1 MDDIVQL
8 LKEVLGLDVA
18 SIGRPSVERA
28 VRGRMTA
35 CALTELGAYREHV
48 RSSRPELQA
57 LIEAVV
63 VPETWFFRDR
73 EAFVVLARTAV
84 DNRWAQRGRPASVLS
99 VPSSTGE
106 EPYSIAM
113 ALLDAGL
120 APGTFHVDAIDVSHV
135 AVARATAARYGKNS
149 FRGSDLEYRNR
160 HFEAEN
166 GDYRVTERVRN
177 QVTFRQGNLFSLDAL
192 SDSRVYDA
200 IFCRNLMIY
209 FDRATQDRAVLTL
222 SRRLAP
228 SGLLFVAPSET
239 AIVLNH
245 AFTPVKV
252 PLAFAFRNAGPGA
265 HKREPA
271 RTASIPWGVTASAP
285 RYSSPPPRS
294 ARRGPSESPAASPV
308 AATPAPNVTS
318 LLDEAAEF
326 ANAGHLLEAAS
337 RCEAHLKRF
346 GPSARV
352 FHLLGMVRDAAGAPA
367 DAAVW
372 YRKALYL
379 DPHHQEALL
388 HLALVVE
395 QLGEY
400 PEGRRLRARAAR
412 VTPASG
418 SPRDTHV

>member
-18 SIGRPSVERA
+18 SIGRPAVERA
-28 VRGRMTA
+28 VRGRMTV
-35 CALTELGAYREHV
+35 CVMTEERAYREHV
-48 RSSRPELQA
+48 RSSRTELQA

-73 EAFVVLARTAV
+73 EAFVVLARTAI
-84 DNRWAQRGRPASVLS
+84 DDRWAQRDRPASVLS

-120 APGTFHVDAIDVSHV
+120 AADAFHVDAIDVSHV
-135 AVARATAARYGKNS
+135 AIARATAARYGKNS
-149 FRGSDLEYRNR
+149 FRGRDLEYRDR
-160 HFEAEN
+160 HFQAEN
-166 GDYRVTERVRN
+166 GGYRVTERVRN
-177 QVTFRQGNLFSLDAL
+177 QVTFRQGNLFSLDGRGE
-192 SDSRVYDA
+192 SRVYDA

-209 FDRATQDRAVLTL
+209 FDRATQDRAVVTL

-228 SGLLFVAPSET
+228 KGLLFVAPSET

-245 AFTPVKV
+245 AFKSVKV
-252 PLAFAFRNAGPGA
+252 PLAFAFRSAGPEGSS
-265 HKREPA
+265 RQSA
-271 RTASIPWGVTASAP
+271 RTVSIPWASTAPAP
-285 RYSSPPPRS
+285 RQSSAAPRTVR
-294 ARRGPSESPAASPV
+294 ATSESPAVTVV
-308 AATPAPNVTS
+308 AVTRAENAAG

-326 ANAGHLLEAAS
+326 ANAGHLIEAAN
-337 RCEAHLKRF
+337 RCDAHLKRF
-346 GPSARV
+346 GPSARA

-418 SPRDTHV
+418 RSRDSHV